1 MADKTRYSDAD
12 LQEFKEVINEKLD
25 VAKVELKS
33 YQDQIKSSDDIDAD
47 SRYTGLEDGTGTVE
61 KEHLSNMAAR
71 QLKFI
76 QGLESALQRI
86 ANKTYGV
93 CRQTGKL
100 IEKKR
105 LLAVPHATLSMEAKL
120 TDNK

>member
-1 MADKTRYSDAD
+1 MADKTRYSDSD
-12 LQEFKEVINEKLD
+12 LKEFKELINEKLD
-25 VAKVELKS
+25 VAKIELKS

-76 QGLESALQRI
+76 QNLENALQRI

-93 CRQTGKL
+93 CRQTGVL
-100 IEKKR
+100 IDKKR
-105 LLAVPHATLSMEAKL
+105 LMAVPHATLSMDAKL
-120 TDNK
+120 NDNK